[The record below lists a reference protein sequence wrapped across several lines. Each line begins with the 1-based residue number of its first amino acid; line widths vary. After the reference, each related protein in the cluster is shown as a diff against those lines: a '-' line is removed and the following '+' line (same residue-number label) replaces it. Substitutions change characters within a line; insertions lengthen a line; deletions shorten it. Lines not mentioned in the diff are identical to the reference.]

1 MGSRGSVKMEM
12 VGVLGVS
19 LGVGQA
25 LSVGQ
30 RTGWSHQPAVGWLGG
45 LWGQGQAGAA

>member
-1 MGSRGSVKMEM
+1 MGGRGPGNMEM
-12 VGVLGVS
+12 VGVLVVS

-30 RTGWSHQPAVGWLGG
+30 GQAGASSRQWGGWED
-45 LWGQGQAGAA
+45 WGQGQAGAV